1 MNHPKEILSILT
13 CILHE
18 IPESAKTLH
27 MNDQK
32 VLSLREIHY
41 LFKIRKIKCSIFL
54 ICTYKKHKLPK
65 LKRDG
70 IISYLFSLF
79 IS

>member
-27 MNDQK
+27 MNVQK

-41 LFKIRKIKCSIFL
+41 LFKIKKCSIFL

-70 IISYLFSLF
+70 IISYLFSLL